1 MTGNWATL
9 KRLCRQTVHDVMAID
24 ALYSDST
31 VVAPVGITARFH
43 TKLTLMGDLDQQG
56 YASMIEGI
64 KSIIFNQPE
73 LTSKS
78 LTLRRNGKVEFPDL
92 GLTLFLDS
100 QNEPDDR
107 IEVVWIV
114 TKVAQS

>member
-1 MTGNWATL
+1 MAGNWATL
-9 KRLCRQTVHDVMAID
+9 KRLCRQTVHNVMAVD

-31 VVAPVGITARFH
+31 LDAPVGITARFH

-73 LTSKS
+73 LTSKA
-78 LTLRRNGKVEFPDL
+78 LTLRRNGKVEFPDY
-92 GLTLFLDS
+92 GFSMYLDS
-100 QNEPDDR
+100 MNEPDDLV
-107 IEVVWIV
+107 EVSWIV
-114 TKVAQS
+114 TKDLS